1 MSPRDKRALSGGGE
15 VMLTT
20 LESRLLA
27 SLASASDPGRT
38 RVDIEM
44 HLWGSSDRSTT
55 RRLDILIWRLRQKIM
70 QQIPDAGEIIPTR
83 HGKGYALT
91 GAIAIR

>member
-1 MSPRDKRALSGGGE
+1 MGN
-15 VMLTT
+15 
-20 LESRLLA
+20 
-27 SLASASDPGRT
+27 SD
-38 RVDIEM
+38 
-44 HLWGSSDRSTT
+44 HSTT

-70 QQIPDAGEIIPTR
+70 QQIRDAGEIITTR